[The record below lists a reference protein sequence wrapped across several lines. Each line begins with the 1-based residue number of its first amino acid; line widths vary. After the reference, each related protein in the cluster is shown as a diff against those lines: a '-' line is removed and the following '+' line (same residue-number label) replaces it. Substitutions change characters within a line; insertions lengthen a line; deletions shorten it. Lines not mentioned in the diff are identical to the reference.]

1 MNPSKVQRDKL
12 HQLTDLPNVG
22 KAVAEDLRKLEI
34 NTPQDLLGRDAYAM
48 YYELCELTGMQ
59 HDPCMIDV
67 FLSLTDFIQGNE
79 PKSRWAFTVQ
89 RKAYLSQLNRQ

>member
-1 MNPSKVQRDKL
+1 MNPAKVQRDKL

-22 KAVAEDLRKLEI
+22 KVVAEDLRKLGI
-34 NTPQDLLGRDAYAM
+34 NTPQDLLGHDAYAM
-48 YYELCELTGMQ
+48 YYKLCELTGMQ

-67 FLSLTDFIQGNE
+67 FLSLTDFIQGND
-79 PKSRWAFTVQ
+79 PKPWWAFTAQ